1 MTYPV
6 MRDSIASFFR
16 SKVIAVVG
24 ASRNANKF
32 GNKVY
37 HRLKGLKRYRV
48 YPVNP
53 LAKAVNGDRCYHS
66 LNDLPERP
74 DAVIFIT
81 PPIRTDAVV
90 REALGLGIGV
100 FWMQPGAEG
109 PEAVRQINEAGA
121 ELVCGR
127 CVLITDPKEFLT

>member
-1 MTYPV
+1 MNKAV
-6 MRDSIASFFR
+6 QIFFQAE
-16 SKVIAVVG
+16 VIAVVG
-24 ASRNANKF
+24 ASRDKNKF

-37 HRLKGLKRYRV
+37 RRLKGFSRYTV

-53 LAKAVNGDRCYHS
+53 MAEAINGDRCHPDLES
-66 LNDLPERP
+66 LPKRP

-81 PPIRTDAVV
+81 PPAETASVV

-109 PEAVRQINEAGA
+109 PEAVRLVRGAGA
-121 ELVCGR
+121 ELVYNR
-127 CVLITDPKEFLT
+127 CVLVTDPKEFYT